1 MEISKEFVSIIL
13 NEEVSSSRIEGDYV
27 FLIRKIHFFLM
38 KNQVFGKPSKV
49 VLNRS
54 RNNFSA
60 VGKKLKISA
69 S

>member
-1 MEISKEFVSIIL
+1 
-13 NEEVSSSRIEGDYV
+13 
-27 FLIRKIHFFLM
+27 M